1 MLVKLE
7 VHLLPIRSDFS
18 AKESFP
24 FLIASF
30 RASLFEVSRGDPSCG
45 VESVLLVRGTLFS
58 ASQEKT
64 PEMVAE
70 SFSAVRDLDVPRKS
84 LATSSSVC
92 DQCPSAVGTDLKFT
106 VFFILTKSLVGLP
119 YKVVRRSA

>member
-1 MLVKLE
+1 M
-7 VHLLPIRSDFS
+7 
-18 AKESFP
+18 
-24 FLIASF
+24 
-30 RASLFEVSRGDPSCG
+30 FEVSRGDPSRG
-45 VESVLLVRGTLFS
+45 ADSALLVRGALVS

-64 PEMVAE
+64 PDLVAE
-70 SFSAVRDLDVPRKS
+70 SFSDVRDPDVPQES

-92 DQCPSAVGTDLKFT
+92 GQCPSTVGTDLKFN

>member
-1 MLVKLE
+1 MLRPLKKSSMLVKLE
-7 VHLLPIRSDFS
+7 VHLFPIRFDFS

-30 RASLFEVSRGDPSCG
+30 RVSLFEVSRVDPSCG
-45 VESVLLVRGTLFS
+45 VDSVLLVRGTLFS
-58 ASQEKT
+58 ASQEKI

-70 SFSAVRDLDVPRKS
+70 QFSASGDFDVPWKS

-92 DQCPSAVGTDLKFT
+92 DQCPSTVGTDPKFAG
-106 VFFILTKSLVGLP
+106 FFPLT
-119 YKVVRRSA
+119 RSFPL

>member
-1 MLVKLE
+1 M
-7 VHLLPIRSDFS
+7 
-18 AKESFP
+18 
-24 FLIASF
+24 SF

-45 VESVLLVRGTLFS
+45 ADNALLVRGALIS
-58 ASQEKT
+58 ALQEKT
-64 PEMVAE
+64 PELVAE
-70 SFSAVRDLDVPRKS
+70 SFSDVRDPDVPQES

-92 DQCPSAVGTDLKFT
+92 GQCPSTVGTDLKFN